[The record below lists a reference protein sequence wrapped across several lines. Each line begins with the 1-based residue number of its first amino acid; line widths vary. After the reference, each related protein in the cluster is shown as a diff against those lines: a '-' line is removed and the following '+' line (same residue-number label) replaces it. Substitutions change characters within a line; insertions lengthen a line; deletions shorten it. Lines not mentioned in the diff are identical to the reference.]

1 RAASSR
7 PIPGAILTS
16 TVRPAKRAGPT
27 ISSPMA
33 RMERKVEQAPDRT
46 SPAGSADEAGFTLIE
61 IVAVVAIV
69 AILAA
74 IVIPA
79 LPRGRSR
86 ARLESYAIE
95 AAALLK
101 FDRDAAIRNRVAIAT
116 QIDAPLRVMRSG
128 ATGRTV
134 QVPADVRFDA
144 LLASRC
150 NNRAAGPT
158 IRFFASGMSCGGAIA
173 LTRLGVGYQV
183 RVNWLTGAVEVVSI
197 NEL

>member
-1 RAASSR
+1 
-7 PIPGAILTS
+7 
-16 TVRPAKRAGPT
+16 
-27 ISSPMA
+27 
-33 RMERKVEQAPDRT
+33 MERKVEQAPDRT
-46 SPAGSADEAGFTLIE
+46 SPAGRADVEGFTLIE
-61 IVAVVAIV
+61 MVAVVAIV

-74 IVIPA
+74 IVIPG
-79 LPRGRSR
+79 LPRGTSR

-101 FDRDAAIRNRVAIAT
+101 FDRDAAIRNRAAVVT
-116 QIDAPLRVMRSG
+116 EIDAPLRLMRSG

-134 QVPADVRFDA
+134 QVPGDVRFDA

-183 RVNWLTGAVEVVSI
+183 RVNWLTGSVEVIPI

>member
-1 RAASSR
+1 MSPR
-7 PIPGAILTS
+7 
-16 TVRPAKRAGPT
+16 AKRR
-27 ISSPMA
+27 A
-33 RMERKVEQAPDRT
+33 RA
-46 SPAGSADEAGFTLIE
+46 AGFTLVE
-61 IVAVVAIV
+61 ALLATALMAV
-69 AILAA
+69 ILAA

-79 LPRGRSR
+79 LPRGTSR

-101 FDRDAAIRNRVAIAT
+101 FDRDTAIRNRVAVAT
-116 QIDAPLRVMRSG
+116 EIDAPLRVMRSG

-134 QVPADVRFDA
+134 RVPDDVRFDT

-150 NNRAAGPT
+150 NNRASGPT

-173 LTRLGVGYQV
+173 LTRLRVGYQV
-183 RVNWLTGAVEVVSI
+183 RVNWLTGAVEVVRI

>member
-1 RAASSR
+1 
-7 PIPGAILTS
+7 
-16 TVRPAKRAGPT
+16 
-27 ISSPMA
+27 MA
-33 RMERKVEQAPDRT
+33 QMEWKVERAPDRT
-46 SPAGSADEAGFTLIE
+46 SRAGSADVAGFTLIE
-61 IVAVVAIV
+61 MVAVVAIV

-79 LPRGRSR
+79 LPRGTSR

-101 FDRDAAIRNRVAIAT
+101 FDRDAAIRNRTAVVT
-116 QIDAPLRVMRSG
+116 EIDAPLRLMRSG

-134 QVPADVRFDA
+134 QVPGDVRFDA

-158 IRFFASGMSCGGAIA
+158 VRFFASGMSCGGAIA

-183 RVNWLTGAVEVVSI
+183 RVNWLTGAVEVIPI